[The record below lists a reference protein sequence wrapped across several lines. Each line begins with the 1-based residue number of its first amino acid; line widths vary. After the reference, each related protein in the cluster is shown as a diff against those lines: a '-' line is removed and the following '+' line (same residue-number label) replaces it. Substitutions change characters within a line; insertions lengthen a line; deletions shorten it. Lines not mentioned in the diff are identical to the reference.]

1 MTLFAPKV
9 LLDLF
14 SKQIELTERLMLS
27 LVVLHVRAKIDFE
40 KVTKVG
46 YVISRPSR
54 HLCEPS
60 IELVKAIYSDHVIYI
75 AELLKVLPK
84 RMHSLCQ
91 ISALLLYLQSCLD
104 NLLMKH
110 LVAICKVVHSRAENH
125 SILVHFDADIS
136 FCRNQ
141 LYN

>member
-1 MTLFAPKV
+1 
-9 LLDLF
+9 
-14 SKQIELTERLMLS
+14 MLS

-46 YVISRPSR
+46 YVISRPCR

-75 AELLKVLPK
+75 AELLKVLPQ

-91 ISALLLYLQSCLD
+91 IRTLLLYLQSCLN

-110 LVAICKVVHSRAENH
+110 LVAICKIVHSGAEDH
-125 SILVHFDADIS
+125 SILVHLDADIS